1 MDASDYINQNKA
13 VWNSRVEDHAN
24 SEFYDVK
31 SFLEG
36 TNTLN
41 SIELDL
47 LGDLKNKK
55 VLHLQCHFGLDTLS
69 LSRLGADA
77 TGVDF
82 SEKAIEKAETLSEQA
97 GLNASFICA
106 DVYSLPDQLQQQFD
120 MVFTSYGT
128 IGWLPDMDQWAKVIQ
143 HFLKPGGQLIL
154 VEFHPVVWM
163 FDSNFDKIVYPY
175 HNKFPIVEELEGSY
189 ATEKEVKE
197 KHTEIGWNHSLSEVM
212 SALLQ
217 NGFRID
223 AFEEYDYSPYN
234 CFNGMIEFEPNK
246 YRIEKLEDKIPLVY
260 ALKAT
265 KVDQI

>member
-47 LGDLKNKK
+47 LGDLRNKK

-69 LSRLGADA
+69 LSRLGADV

-82 SEKAIEKAETLSEQA
+82 SEKAIEKAQTLNHQS

-106 DVYSLPDQLQQQFD
+106 DVYS
-120 MVFTSYGT
+120 
-128 IGWLPDMDQWAKVIQ
+128 
-143 HFLKPGGQLIL
+143 
-154 VEFHPVVWM
+154 
-163 FDSNFDKIVYPY
+163 
-175 HNKFPIVEELEGSY
+175 
-189 ATEKEVKE
+189 
-197 KHTEIGWNHSLSEVM
+197 
-212 SALLQ
+212 
-217 NGFRID
+217 
-223 AFEEYDYSPYN
+223 
-234 CFNGMIEFEPNK
+234 
-246 YRIEKLEDKIPLVY
+246 
-260 ALKAT
+260 
-265 KVDQI
+265 